1 MRVLLVAPDQQGVD
15 AHPEVDLITSMH
27 RVHLLQGNVP
37 KERLYNDVRTSEYD
51 IIHFAT
57 HSTEQTLALSDGDSL
72 TPEEISQIAR
82 LSKAQLLFF
91 NSCISGRMADYAV
104 RHGVQY
110 AVHTNVELDDEESWK
125 MPLAFYRF
133 LKDQMDTGRCC
144 NFVEAFMAADT
155 GDGIYGLSISH
166 TLVLNSITV
175 LEEIKAELEKQ
186 NVKMKTI
193 QKQVYVMGV
202 GFVVFSS
209 LMLASVLVFIAF

>member
-1 MRVLLVAPDQQGVD
+1 MKVLLVAPDQHGIDV
-15 AHPEVDLITSMH
+15 HPEVDLITGMH
-27 RVHLLQGNVP
+27 RVHLLQGSVP
-37 KERLYNDVRTSEYD
+37 KSRLYNAVRTAEYD

-57 HSTEQTLALSDGDSL
+57 HSTEQTLALSDGDDLS
-72 TPEEISQIAR
+72 PEEISQIAR

-91 NSCISGRMADYAV
+91 NSCISGRMADYSV

-110 AVHTNVELDDEESWK
+110 AVHTNVELEDEESWK

-133 LKDQMDTGRCC
+133 LKDHMDAGKCI
-144 NFVEAFMAADT
+144 NFVESFMAADT

-186 NVKMKTI
+186 NIKMKAI

-202 GFVVFSS
+202 GFVVFSFA
-209 LMLASVLVFIAF
+209 MLASVLVFITL